1 MFGLDP
7 GPQNEHS
14 YVAANDGFKNR
25 AWDDIKPGSLYC
37 IELSVRENMFVVSED
52 VQNILMLELS
62 EDAQQLT
69 VEGRQTSE
77 CSKGPW
83 RFQGMERTF
92 YR

>member
-1 MFGLDP
+1 
-7 GPQNEHS
+7 
-14 YVAANDGFKNR
+14 
-25 AWDDIKPGSLYC
+25 
-37 IELSVRENMFVVSED
+37 MFVVSED
-52 VQNILMLELS
+52 VQNILMLELA